1 MDNII
6 IIITVFTII
15 MIAFISIYQ
24 FCKLEKAKQLEM
36 VQQWLLLAVIEAEKA
51 LGNGTGQLKLRFVYD
66 MFLTKFK
73 FLSKLIS
80 FEQFS
85 ILVDQALDVMRTM
98 ISNNKQIQDYI
109 KKE

>member
-51 LGNGTGQLKLRFVYD
+51 LGSGTGQLKLRFVYD

>member
-1 MDNII
+1 MWDYII
-6 IIITVFTII
+6 YIAVIIVIGVALCYF
-15 MIAFISIYQ
+15 FN
-24 FCKLEKAKQLEM
+24 LEKAKQLEM